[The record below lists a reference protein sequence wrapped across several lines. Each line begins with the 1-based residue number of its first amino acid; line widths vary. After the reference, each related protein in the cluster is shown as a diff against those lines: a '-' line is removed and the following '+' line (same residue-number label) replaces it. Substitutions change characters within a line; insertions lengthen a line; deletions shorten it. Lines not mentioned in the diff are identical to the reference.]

1 LHTAHLMPLPLT
13 VSCFSKIQI
22 GFTFIV
28 PAYPGSPG
36 KRAIKRVCVSVT
48 VIQQFC
54 ATCVDRNLEQIVKA
68 HQSKPQHGQ
77 NQLSDET
84 KFKVVSVLFLLSY
97 LLPLRNCVTAM
108 PHLAHRQLTL
118 LGPEYYCMLN
128 MH

>member
-1 LHTAHLMPLPLT
+1 M
-13 VSCFSKIQI
+13 
-22 GFTFIV
+22 
-28 PAYPGSPG
+28 
-36 KRAIKRVCVSVT
+36 
-48 VIQQFC
+48 
-54 ATCVDRNLEQIVKA
+54 CVDRNLEQIVKA

-97 LLPLRNCVTAM
+97 LLPLRNYVTAM